1 MVIPSLGQ
9 NESAM
14 ETDEPIDGFVIELS
28 VGPKL
33 ADGLVR
39 LAPLNR
45 QSNDILLLDV
55 WKFKGSSLALSS
67 K

>member
-1 MVIPSLGQ
+1 
-9 NESAM
+9 M
-14 ETDEPIDGFVIELS
+14 ETDEPIDGFVLELF
-28 VGPKL
+28 VATKL

-45 QSNDILLLDV
+45 QFDDILLLDV
-55 WKFKGSSLALSS
+55 WKFKRSSLALSS